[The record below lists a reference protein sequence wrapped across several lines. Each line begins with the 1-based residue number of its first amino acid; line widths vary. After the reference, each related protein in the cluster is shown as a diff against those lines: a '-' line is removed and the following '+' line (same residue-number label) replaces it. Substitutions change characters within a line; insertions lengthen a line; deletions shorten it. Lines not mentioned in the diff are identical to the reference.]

1 MWQKFGVKDRVL
13 RQNMFMADEV
23 QYNLIHR
30 ICESERSTC
39 LKASNETMIFA
50 QSEGHN
56 AWLWISKELA
66 ADEKNKLLQELLEVL
81 KGTVLP
87 GISGDRMTVD
97 HFAEVY
103 SESNGLQ
110 YVPYMIMESYVC
122 SEVRKPVRVEGSLHL
137 ATRHHLET
145 VAEFLAGFSEGAYGV
160 KVEPSSQIQAA
171 ESAIETGD
179 LYLWLVD
186 GHPVSMANI
195 AHRSPRHARINA
207 VYTPYAFR
215 KKGYA
220 SAVVAELCSILKS
233 EGLDPMLYA
242 DLKNPDANKVYR
254 NIGFVESGQVADIK
268 FK

>member
-1 MWQKFGVKDRVL
+1 MLQKFGVNDQVL
-13 RQNMFMADEV
+13 HQNMFMADEV

-50 QSEGHN
+50 QTEGHN

-66 ADEKNKLLQELLEVL
+66 AEPKNKLLQELLEFL
-81 KGTVLP
+81 KGNELP
-87 GISGDRMTVD
+87 GISGDQATVG
-97 HFAEVY
+97 HFSEVY
-103 SESNGLQ
+103 SEANEVQ
-110 YVPYMIMESYVC
+110 CVPYMMMESYVC
-122 SEVRKPVRVEGSLHL
+122 SEVRKPVHVEGTLHL
-137 ATRHHLET
+137 ATRQHLET
-145 VAEFLAGFSEGAYGV
+145 VADFLAGFSEGAYGV
-160 KVEPSSQIQAA
+160 KVEPSSQLSAA
-171 ESAIETGD
+171 ESAIETGN

-186 GHPVSMANI
+186 GYPVSMANI

-207 VYTPYAFR
+207 VYTPSAFR

-220 SAVVAELCSILKS
+220 SAVVAELCSILIS

-242 DLKNPDANKVYR
+242 DLKNPDANKVYQ
-254 NIGFVESGQVADIK
+254 NIGFVKSGQVADIK